1 MSKFKDGDK
10 VYIADGSDYYGQGV
24 RDGVKMRGIIKGD
37 AGQGGWYTVQWGD
50 GYDIN
55 TYRAEDLVHAS
66 DATVKIKITEQH
78 GFEIGETVVCH
89 ENGLGMS
96 SDQLG
101 KLFIIMEFGDY
112 AGDPGVKLKYK
123 SNGKTYPNPM
133 YNDFVDIRSIR
144 KTQSMQSISQDP
156 EKPETEVYF
165 TLDDVIYVYQLEST
179 YYNRAGANDAIF
191 EWLGVNKYDFCSK
204 AYGYEARS
212 GDWPTWKHGDK
223 KAPIKIIKA
232 IREAIAKLGITKTDI
247 TAAEPDFD
255 AILAEARRSYPVG
268 TRYRP
273 LSSTGTERGGTETS
287 LRDCRWIHGHEGG
300 KMGIDCGIGY
310 VYILKTDTW
319 AEVIDQ
325 PVATKEPK
333 EPELL
338 DLLAEA
344 RRRYPVGTRYRPLSS
359 TGTNWEGI
367 HPANFECKWYR
378 RKSEGDPY
386 DGIECGEGLV
396 YWNGK
401 WAALEEETNR
411 VDLEYDLEC
420 AAILA
425 EAQRRY
431 PVGTYYN
438 PLDEHGNAYA
448 VEPRRAVRECEWVTT
463 GHGIDCGMGYVYVCG
478 KWADIPG
485 IISAGTVSAGTG
497 TVSVGTTNTDLRVS
511 SITGTYSN
519 PYGTAPGEPIYNST
533 TPQYITVSG
542 TIDLN
547 SMARKALP
555 DMQDPIIVKRNK
567 QRTKLTVL

>member
-1 MSKFKDGDK
+1 MSKFKKGDK
-10 VYIADGSDYYGQGV
+10 VYIADGSDYYSQGI
-24 RDGVKMRGIIKGD
+24 RKGVKMLGVVVDPCYSDGWLQVQWENGD
-37 AGQGGWYTVQWGD
+37 ANSYQ
-50 GYDIN
+50 N
-55 TYRAEDLVHAS
+55 EDLIHAS
-66 DATVKIKITEQH
+66 EPTIKMTITEQC
-78 GFEIGETVVCH
+78 GFEVGETVECCDH
-89 ENGLGMS
+89 GMGMGQ
-96 SDQLG
+96 DQLG
-101 KLFIIMEFGDY
+101 KLFTIAEFGSY
-112 AGDPGVKLKYK
+112 GGDLGVRLKYK
-123 SNGKTYPNPM
+123 SNGKIYSNPM
-133 YNDFVDIRSIR
+133 FKDFVDIRSIC
-144 KTQSMQSISQDP
+144 KPKQSTSEP
-156 EKPETEVYF
+156 EKEVSFTIGDRTVNYKLSGTFYTAKGANSEIF
-165 TLDDVIYVYQLEST
+165 TL
-179 YYNRAGANDAIF
+179 
-191 EWLGVNKYDFCSK
+191 LGMNQSQKQKFCSE
-204 AYGYEARS
+204 AYGYEAGS
-212 GDWPTWKHGDK
+212 GDWPTWKYDDNE
-223 KAPIKIIKA
+223 APIKIIKA

-287 LRDCRWIHGHEGG
+287 LRDCRWINGHEGG

-547 SMARKALP
+547 SMARKTLP